1 MGHDADSCP
10 ERLSQKQLDNVSK
23 VSKRRLDSNC
33 EQCESMLN
41 KLRKLRQK
49 QELEAVQAKGQA
61 ASNDLEVARQKLKDA
76 AEEAEEARRAASSAQ
91 AKAQEE
97 VEKAGEARRA
107 ASSAQRA
114 AEEVARAAQVE
125 VEEAA
130 MAAQAQVQAA
140 IANAHAEQAIA
151 KAALTEA
158 AKWREEAE
166 KEKQRVAARGAE
178 VRTSADGLSTL
189 PVPQRFGRQVMV
201 GRGRKG
207 ETLGAG
213 GMGGVERMR
222 HIGGAAVAVK
232 TPMARQAL
240 PPAERH
246 SYAAREVDNE
256 LRILHLCA
264 PNPNVI
270 HAFGAF
276 GLAEDWPRFIME
288 AADTDLSK
296 RIQSRVAWS
305 TFELEQ
311 IALGVACGLERVH
324 LVGVIHCDIKPQNV
338 LLVGNVAKVADFG
351 VACYRR
357 PSEPGDETRTQPAPF
372 PWLHDTG
379 GTCTWFSP
387 ERAEAFWMLP
397 ESSNLRLSDKEDVW
411 AFGCLLQAMADMQT
425 APCWLRLSGQVND
438 VDDVHSWFTSKVG
451 QKWCAKASYP
461 FEDVSVA
468 ATNRDPGARPT
479 MAEVRGALAGKFQLP
494 MKNSGKAACERA
506 QRLEAFYSQ

>member
-1 MGHDADSCP
+1 
-10 ERLSQKQLDNVSK
+10 
-23 VSKRRLDSNC
+23 
-33 EQCESMLN
+33 
-41 KLRKLRQK
+41 
-49 QELEAVQAKGQA
+49 
-61 ASNDLEVARQKLKDA
+61 
-76 AEEAEEARRAASSAQ
+76 
-91 AKAQEE
+91 
-97 VEKAGEARRA
+97 
-107 ASSAQRA
+107 
-114 AEEVARAAQVE
+114 
-125 VEEAA
+125 
-130 MAAQAQVQAA
+130 
-140 IANAHAEQAIA
+140 
-151 KAALTEA
+151 
-158 AKWREEAE
+158 
-166 KEKQRVAARGAE
+166 
-178 VRTSADGLSTL
+178 
-189 PVPQRFGRQVMV
+189 
-201 GRGRKG
+201 
-207 ETLGAG
+207 
-213 GMGGVERMR
+213 MGGVERMR

-296 RIQSRVAWS
+296 RIESRVAWS

-397 ESSNLRLSDKEDVW
+397 ESSNLSV
-411 AFGCLLQAMADMQT
+411 CLTRRM
-425 APCWLRLSGQVND
+425 CGR
-438 VDDVHSWFTSKVG
+438 
-451 QKWCAKASYP
+451 
-461 FEDVSVA
+461 SVA
-468 ATNRDPGARPT
+468 FFRPWLTCRRRLAGFACQGRSMTLTTCTRGSRRKSVRSGARRHLTRSKMSQSPPQIET
-479 MAEVRGALAGKFQLP
+479 QGQGPLWRRCVAPLLANF
-494 MKNSGKAACERA
+494 NCR
-506 QRLEAFYSQ
+506 